1 MNPGQGVSAF
11 ASALLHHTVVSAQER
26 ARHEA
31 FIAQALAVAFAALA
45 IAPFSL
51 AFRGVPTPAEMLIF
65 MLCLSQLAAAMLVAR
80 TGRLIFGQIV
90 CVAGLVGTSL
100 TLSFGMHAGAACA
113 LAWLMPAQLEAMQSA
128 SMSLSRICTAVTV
141 VAAGLIVA
149 SAEGM
154 PAAGLAAPFS
164 VAVMTLFGL
173 VQVLF
178 LARRPLATIATI
190 DADARRQ
197 SERWHAISEALGDAI
212 ISFAPDGSV
221 THVMSGCGKMLGAAQ
236 DDLLGRALFDHV
248 HVGDRPRFLKLI
260 ADAAQGDAVVT
271 DTIGLRTWD
280 SAINARGFEEP
291 RSLWIELRARRLEP
305 AEGNDEDQHG
315 CPARVVAVLRDV
327 TAVREQT
334 LEVDAARQ
342 SVEAAIRSKDHF
354 LATMS
359 HELRT
364 PLNAIIGF
372 SEMLAS
378 RTLCPSDADKR
389 RDYARIINQSGQH
402 LLSVVNSILDM
413 SKIQSGTFSI
423 IPEPFEAASLI
434 DLCCDMVAL
443 KAEDGGIQV
452 VRDYSVKLEPL
463 VGDKRACKQILINL
477 LSNAVKFTPR
487 GGRVT
492 ISARPEG
499 NALLLAVADTGIGI
513 AAADLPLL
521 GDAFFQALPTLSR
534 PFEGS
539 GLGLSVVRGLVGL
552 HGGTIAI
559 ESERGKGTMVTIR
572 LPLDCRII
580 KSRDDA
586 ATIETIARRA
596 SSTPVF
602 HESRMKQ
609 SA

>member
-1 MNPGQGVSAF
+1 MYPRQGVWAF
-11 ASALLHHTVVSAQER
+11 ASALLHHTVVSAPAR
-26 ARHEA
+26 AHHEA
-31 FIAQALAVAFAALA
+31 FIAQALTVAFTALA

-51 AFRGVPTPAEMLIF
+51 AFRGVPTPAEILIF
-65 MLCLSQLAAAMLVAR
+65 MLCVSQLAAAMLVVR

-90 CVAGLVGTSL
+90 CVVGLIGISL
-100 TLSFGMHAGAACA
+100 TLGLGMHAGAACA
-113 LAWLMPAQLEAMQSA
+113 LAWLIPAQLEAMQST
-128 SMSLSRICTAVTV
+128 SRPLSRICTAVTV
-141 VAAGLIVA
+141 AAAGLIVA
-149 SAEGM
+149 NAHST
-154 PAAGLAAPFS
+154 PATGLAAPFS
-164 VAVMTLFGL
+164 VAVMTGFGL
-173 VQVLF
+173 LQVLF
-178 LARRPLATIATI
+178 LARRPMATIAMMDI
-190 DADARRQ
+190 DACRQ
-197 SERWHAISEALGDAI
+197 SERWDAISEALGDAI
-212 ISFAPDGSV
+212 VSFAPDGSV
-221 THVMSGCGKMLGAAQ
+221 THVTSGCGKLLGAAQ
-236 DDLLGRALFDHV
+236 DDLTGRALFDHV
-248 HVGDRPRFLKLI
+248 HVGDRPRFLKLV

-271 DTIGLRTWD
+271 DTIGLRTLN
-280 SAINARGFEEP
+280 SPINARGFEEP
-291 RSLWIELRARRLEP
+291 RSLCIELRARRLVP
-305 AEGNDEDQHG
+305 AEEKDPNRHN
-315 CPARVVAVLRDV
+315 CPASVIAVLRDV
-327 TAVREQT
+327 TAMREQA

-342 SVEAAIRSKDHF
+342 SIEAAIRSKDHF

-378 RTLCPSDADKR
+378 RTLCPSDPDKR

-402 LLSVVNSILDM
+402 LLSVVNAILDM
-413 SKIQSGTFSI
+413 SKIQLGTFSI

-452 VRDYSVKLEPL
+452 ERDYFEELEPL

-521 GDAFFQALPTLSR
+521 GNAFFQALPTLSR
-534 PFEGS
+534 PFEGT

-559 ESERGKGTMVTIR
+559 ESERGKGTVVTVR

-580 KSRDDA
+580 KSRNDA
-586 ATIETIARRA
+586 AIETIARRA
-596 SSTPVF
+596 SSKPVF